1 MGDIAHPSSGIL
13 MDSKSNAVNA
23 QVCWKVT
30 LIVITAV
37 GIDVGLESCNHINV
51 FGLQDVVQKMLV
63 CVQELKNM
71 LCFD

>member
-1 MGDIAHPSSGIL
+1 MGNIAHPSSGIL

-30 LIVITAV
+30 LILNTAV
-37 GIDVGLESCNHINV
+37 GIGMGLESCNHINV
-51 FGLQDVVQKMLV
+51 FGLQDVAQKMLV
-63 CVQELKNM
+63 CIRELKNM